1 MLMMNNHATTS
12 FRNLVLTTNPDLA
25 PAVVLNELLRK
36 GVVETLDSG
45 YLMLRRSVYA
55 PSQPRLAHK
64 PRLDQEFETEFEI
77 PRRRFDDA
85 I

>member
-1 MLMMNNHATTS
+1 
-12 FRNLVLTTNPDLA
+12 
-25 PAVVLNELLRK
+25 
-36 GVVETLDSG
+36 
-45 YLMLRRSVYA
+45 MLRRSVYA
-55 PSQPRLAHK
+55 PCQPRLAHK